1 MKIKGDDDDLSTTV
15 SWTKHAFDVFV
26 VEGCLTEFEIKVL
39 ETRVKG
45 MTITE
50 QADYLNCSK
59 STVDRTVKKLKKRYD
74 QVREH
79 HPELPERNVNSITE
93 AYLDTH

>member
-1 MKIKGDDDDLSTTV
+1 MSTTV
-15 SWTKHAFDVFV
+15 SWTKHAFDTFV
-26 VEGCLTEFEIKVL
+26 REGCLTEFEVQVL

-50 QADYLNCSK
+50 QADYLCCSK
-59 STVDRTVKKLKKRYD
+59 STVDRTVKKLKERYD

-79 HPELPERNVNSITE
+79 HPELPERNKNSLTE
-93 AYLDTH
+93 KYMDTH